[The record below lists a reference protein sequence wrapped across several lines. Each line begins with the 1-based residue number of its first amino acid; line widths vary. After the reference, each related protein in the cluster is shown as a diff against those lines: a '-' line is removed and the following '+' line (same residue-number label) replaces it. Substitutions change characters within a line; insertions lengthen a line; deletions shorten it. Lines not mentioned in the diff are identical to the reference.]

1 MQFKQ
6 NKTKKTKRKR
16 KNKQNYL
23 PAIKRKIIL
32 LAQVGLGVAKPAP
45 LLVSQDFFAEL
56 RLLVAPSLDA
66 ISHHPNIIWVKQI
79 DRTVMC

>member
-1 MQFKQ
+1 MRETNIDVPFLQFKK

-23 PAIKRKIIL
+23 LAIKRKIIL

-56 RLLVAPSLDA
+56 RLLVAPPLDA
-66 ISHHPNIIWVKQI
+66 IFHHP
-79 DRTVMC
+79 TMC